1 MATPEEYIRV
11 ICAPLY
17 DTGSMDVYVELASG
31 VSSESFFGEQWA
43 MAVALLAS
51 HYYVL
56 NTKKGGQAGV
66 ETYKM
71 EGRLALSYGGLGVIR
86 DPLELTNYGMQYK
99 ALRQS
104 RMAGISVSDSSIV
117 TLYGGLA

>member
-11 ICAPLY
+11 ICSPLY
-17 DTGSMDVYVELASG
+17 DTGSMAVYVEMASG

-51 HYYVL
+51 HYYIL

-99 ALRQS
+99 ALRQN
-104 RMAGISVSDSSIV
+104 RMAGVSLSDSTIV
-117 TLYGGLA
+117 TLYGG